1 MSAQRLKNRWK
12 LSIIISSMVCLDYL
26 RDSVLR
32 DFSRGGR
39 AGSFHRTTRH
49 AGLLGLV
56 LMILASTTYAVES
69 NLQELL
75 SQGEA
80 FEQKRE
86 TKQAIKVFLAAEK
99 LAPTNSEVLIKL
111 AKQYS
116 DLIFET
122 PIEAEQKKLAER
134 CLDYARRAVGCNPTN
149 ARAHL
154 SVAICLAKNFPY
166 IDNQTKVDYSRE
178 VKERTE
184 KAIALDPRQDLAY
197 HMLGRWHFE
206 VADMNKI
213 LKLLMKAIYGGL
225 PKGTYELAATNF
237 KNAVELAPGRVI
249 HRVELARTYLKSGDR
264 KSAIEQ
270 LKSSLAFKPTDK
282 DDIEAQSTAKK
293 MLKEL
298 GVKPEAPLNQ
308 A

>member
-1 MSAQRLKNRWK
+1 MTK
-12 LSIIISSMVCLDYL
+12 L
-26 RDSVLR
+26 
-32 DFSRGGR
+32 
-39 AGSFHRTTRH
+39 
-49 AGLLGLV
+49 AGLLTLLLTLV
-56 LMILASTTYAVES
+56 TIPTHGMEPGV
-69 NLQELL
+69 QDLL

-86 TKQAIKVFLAAEK
+86 TKQAIKVYLAAGK

-122 PIEAEQKKLAER
+122 QLEAEQKKLAER
-134 CLDYARRAVGCNPTN
+134 CLDYARRAVEYNPTN

-154 SVAICLAKNFPY
+154 SVAVCLAKNFPY
-166 IDNQTKVDYSRE
+166 LDNQTKVNYSRE
-178 VKERTE
+178 VKERSE

-206 VADMNKI
+206 VADMNGLI
-213 LKLLMKAIYGGL
+213 KLLMRTFYGTL
-225 PKGTYELAATNF
+225 PKGTFELAALNL
-237 KNAVELAPGRVI
+237 KKSVELAPGRVI
-249 HRVELARTYLKSGDR
+249 HRVELARTYLRSGDR

-270 LKSSLAFKPTDK
+270 LKSSLALMPTDK
-282 DDIEAQSTAKK
+282 DDLDAQITAKK

-298 GVKPEAPLNQ
+298 GVKSEASPSQ
-308 A
+308 P